1 MARLKI
7 TKFAFHSIW
16 MIICLLFFIF
26 NQVNAQ
32 VADSATVVV
41 ANQDSAMQVMSDS
54 MIAMGEE
61 IELLEISIEAVIEK
75 PRVAI
80 LPKRVEPALGEME
93 FVDRSFE
100 KELKSVP
107 DKPMVN
113 DERLFTPKKIEN
125 LRRKLLLKKREL
137 EKK

>member
-7 TKFAFHSIW
+7 TKFSFHSIW

-26 NQVNAQ
+26 NQVSAQ
-32 VADSATVVV
+32 VTDSANVSV
-41 ANQDSAMQVMSDS
+41 ATQDSAMQVMSDS
-54 MIAMGEE
+54 MITMGEE
-61 IELLEISIEAVIEK
+61 IQLLEISIEAVIEK
-75 PRVAI
+75 PRVSI

-107 DKPMVN
+107 GKPMVN

>member
-1 MARLKI
+1 MARW
-7 TKFAFHSIW
+7 TKQKFCFHAMWVFTCLPFVLFA
-16 MIICLLFFIF
+16 
-26 NQVNAQ
+26 QVNNQ
-32 VADSATVVV
+32 VADSVSVSRAQ
-41 ANQDSAMQVMSDS
+41 QDSTLRAMADS
-54 MIAMGEE
+54 LMTLGDE
-61 IELLEISIEAVIEK
+61 IELLEISIEAAVEK
-75 PRVAI
+75 PRVSI

-100 KELKSVP
+100 NELKRVP
-107 DKPMVN
+107 DKPMVT